1 MSKEL
6 EWWANHD
13 ESLLGVVS
21 LDLMDHDYSLAIL
34 GRDEQGLFRAIDV
47 MCSLDSVEAAR
58 KEIENRVGE
67 LSVGNSQEFPQVDN
81 DKKKHEILVPCVP
94 TTKLNRVFEFLL
106 ENEGYSPAR
115 GILKELS
122 YAFTDLDGNYKKDF
136 QTTGFEGRLW
146 ELFLYTYLYEEKFQ
160 IDEEYNV
167 PDFVVQKGPHR
178 IAIEAVTVNP
188 TDGVIGI
195 VPCSIDEE
203 RMLCLDYMPIKWGS
217 ALFSKLRKRYWEK
230 KPIVGLP
237 LVFAIHDFHGEGS
250 MTWSLPALSDY
261 LFGVRSDE
269 TGKDDPVLSHKYEGK
284 EIPSGFFNLLD
295 AENVSAVIASNEAT
309 LTKFNRMGKI
319 AGFGDSRISMTRYG
333 AALDL
338 ETNKTGRFKFETEVG
353 IESEN
358 WGSGIWIF
366 HNPNA
371 KFTLDEDL
379 FHGALNVYLED
390 GQRGY
395 WSSRKFHVIRSM
407 TSVIATK

>member
-21 LDLMDHDYSLAIL
+21 LDLIDHDYSLAIL

-58 KEIENRVGE
+58 KEIEKRVGE
-67 LSVGNSQEFPQVDN
+67 LSVDNPQEFPQGDN
-81 DKKKHEILVPCVP
+81 DRKKHEILVPCVP
-94 TTKLNRVFEFLL
+94 TSKLNRVFEFLL

-146 ELFLYTYLYEEKFQ
+146 ELFLYAYLYEEKFQ
-160 IDEEYNV
+160 VDEKYNV
-167 PDFVVQKGPHR
+167 PDFIVQKGSHR
-178 IAIEAVTVNP
+178 VAIEAVTVNP
-188 TDGVIGI
+188 TDGVVGK
-195 VPCSIDEE
+195 VPSSVEEE

-269 TGKDDPVLSHKYEGK
+269 TGRDYRVLSHHYEGK
-284 EIPSGFFNLLD
+284 EIPSGFFNLPD

-319 AGFGDSRISMTRYG
+319 AGFGDSSISMTRYS

-338 ETNKTGRFKFETEVG
+338 ETNETGRFKFETEVG

-358 WGSGIWIF
+358 WGSGIWVF

-371 KFTLDEDL
+371 NVPLDENI

-390 GQRGY
+390 GQRSY

-407 TSVIATK
+407 TSVITSV